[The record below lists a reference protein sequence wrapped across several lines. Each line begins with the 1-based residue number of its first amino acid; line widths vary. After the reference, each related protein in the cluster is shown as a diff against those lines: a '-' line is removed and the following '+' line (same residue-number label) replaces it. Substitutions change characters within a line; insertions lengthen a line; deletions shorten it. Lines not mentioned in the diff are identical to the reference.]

1 MEEADRLCDRLAII
15 DFGRIVALDSPTALK
30 AVVGGDTVQLEVT
43 DAEAAAVALEAL
55 ECVSRCETRDGRLDV
70 AVQEVAQNLPA
81 VFAAAGDIASF
92 SVRNTTLDD
101 VFLHYTGHDI
111 RDESAEDVAKHM
123 SRVRLVPK

>member
-1 MEEADRLCDRLAII
+1 MSTEWMTSS
-15 DFGRIVALDSPTALK
+15 V
-30 AVVGGDTVQLEVT
+30 
-43 DAEAAAVALEAL
+43 AAAAALEAL
-55 ECVSRCETRDGRLDV
+55 EYVSRCEARDGRLDV
-70 AVQEVAQNLPA
+70 AVQDVAHNLPA
-81 VFAAAGDIASF
+81 IFAAAGDIASF